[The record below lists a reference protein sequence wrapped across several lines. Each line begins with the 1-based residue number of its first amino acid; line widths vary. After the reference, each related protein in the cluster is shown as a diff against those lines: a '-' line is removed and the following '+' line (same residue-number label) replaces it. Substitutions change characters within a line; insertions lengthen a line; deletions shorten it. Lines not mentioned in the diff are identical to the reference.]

1 MDMQEYLK
9 NRHRFSLD
17 ELEQYAGK
25 HIAWSPDGRRIIA
38 SADDLPT
45 LCQAV
50 DASEFDPA
58 EVVME
63 PVPFPDEVVLGA
75 GLDA

>member
-9 NRHRFSLD
+9 NRQRFSLD

-38 SADDLPT
+38 SAEDPLKLVKT
-45 LCQAV
+45 I
-50 DASEFDPA
+50 DALGFDSSD
-58 EVVME
+58 VVIE
-63 PVPFPDEVVLGA
+63 PVPYPDEIVLGA
-75 GLDA
+75 GVDA